1 MKISKKFLH
10 ALIIFTMMSFFMFG
24 CRNAES
30 DTDTS
35 TETETIATEAPETAT
50 EIENPQ
56 KEEVEES
63 EVVPEEEVAEEPE
76 VEEEPVVE
84 EPAEEPLANEII
96 MNSAPIADWVSTLEE
111 EDVKFI
117 IYNDVEGYKQI
128 LNDGETYHMKK
139 DDKIFLYRPSGVVTK
154 CRLLTLD
161 VRARTGEEVNTPRGY
176 SVDIGWKDM
185 DVVTYGEELTMEEYP
200 EPKSVTCTFYKATE

>member
-96 MNSAPIADWVSTLEE
+96 MNSDPIADWVSTLEE

-117 IYNDVEGYKQI
+117 IYNDVEGYKEI
-128 LNDGETYHMKK
+128 LNDGDTYHMKK
-139 DDKIFLYRPSGVVTK
+139 DDKIFFYHPLAVIVKTRSLNVDVPTK
-154 CRLLTLD
+154 PGD
-161 VRARTGEEVNTPRGY
+161 VNVARGNSLEIV
-176 SVDIGWKDM
+176 WKDT
-185 DVVTYGEELTMEEYP
+185 DVVTFGLELTMEEYP